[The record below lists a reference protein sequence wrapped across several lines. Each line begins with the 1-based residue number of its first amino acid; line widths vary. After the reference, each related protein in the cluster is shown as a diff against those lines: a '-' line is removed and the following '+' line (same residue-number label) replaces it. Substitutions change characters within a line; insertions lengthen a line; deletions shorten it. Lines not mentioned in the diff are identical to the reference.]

1 MSHREEV
8 INVKLADAL
17 SAKGLEADAET
28 IQAKGRPDVLVSLN
42 GIKLVIEG
50 RHYKQG
56 STLRTDAR
64 LRIQKGIGEISLA
77 VEYEDALYEGATAT
91 LQKRLENSRFRGSI
105 FYFASSAI
113 QEQSFSETSLEE
125 LSLLIR
131 SAFQLIVQNDVV
143 RQQVSAVER
152 AIDEAVTLATTTN
165 LFFKSKTVREKLK
178 SALAIDLSK
187 KAKQD
192 GEEED

>member
-28 IQAKGRPDVLVSLN
+28 IQAKSRPDVLVSLN

-56 STLRTDAR
+56 AALRADAKT
-64 LRIQKGIGEISLA
+64 RIQKGIGDISLA
-77 VEYEDALYEGATAT
+77 VEYSDPLYEGSTAA
-91 LQKRLENSRFRGSI
+91 LQKKLENTNFAGSI
-105 FYFASSAI
+105 FYFAASAI
-113 QEQSFSETSLEE
+113 QEKSFSDTSLED
-125 LSLLIR
+125 LSSLIR

-143 RQQVSAVER
+143 RQQVAAVEKSI
-152 AIDEAVTLATTTN
+152 AEAVTLATTTN

-178 SALAIDLSK
+178 AALAIDLSK
-187 KAKQD
+187 KMKEN
-192 GEEED
+192 GEEEE